1 MCLIEKELWC
11 RAVLESQ
18 KGPSEAMNKVLA
30 TNAAPGFRKHHESER
45 GENMEMKNEA

>member
-11 RAVLESQ
+11 RSVLKVAERA
-18 KGPSEAMNKVLA
+18 KGSHEQSACH
-30 TNAAPGFRKHHESER
+30 NAAPGFRKHHQSER